1 MALNKTLIK
10 VTRLNGK
17 EFVLNA
23 VFIEVVE
30 SFPDTTITLTN
41 GRKYVV
47 KESEEA
53 VVKLVKD
60 FYQSVSLLG
69 HQHVGEDED
78 EE

>member
-1 MALNKTLIK
+1 MIK

>member
-1 MALNKTLIK
+1 MIK

-17 EFVLNA
+17 PFTLNA
-23 VFIEVVE
+23 VFIETVE
-30 SFPDTTITLTN
+30 SFPDTTISLTN

-47 KESEEA
+47 KETEDF
-53 VVKLVKD
+53 VCKLVKE

-69 HQHVGEDED
+69 QQQMGEREN